1 MRLGGADPVLGVE
14 MLSTGEVACIG
25 SSLSDALLKALE
37 ASEFT
42 IPPKHGSILITVGTE
57 EGKARIV
64 PVAKKLEDMGFAIY
78 ATLRTGDSLRR
89 GGLQRVTVLNKIRER
104 KEPNVLT
111 HLLKRKVDLVIN
123 IPSRESWIEGRKS
136 RRDEYLIRRLA
147 VEFNIP
153 ILTTLE
159 LAEAFAE
166 ALADGAE
173 RMVEPVSLNEYK
185 TALQIVPLQQAM
197 DE

>member
-1 MRLGGADPVLGVE
+1 
-14 MLSTGEVACIG
+14 
-25 SSLSDALLKALE
+25 
-37 ASEFT
+37 
-42 IPPKHGSILITVGTE
+42 
-57 EGKARIV
+57 
-64 PVAKKLEDMGFAIY
+64 
-78 ATLRTGDSLRR
+78 
-89 GGLQRVTVLNKIRER
+89 
-104 KEPNVLT
+104 
-111 HLLKRKVDLVIN
+111 
-123 IPSRESWIEGRKS
+123 
-136 RRDEYLIRRLA
+136 